1 MFESRL
7 SLLSAAV
14 TRGLVGISDGLG
26 LRRGEGE
33 SEDVDGL
40 LLREPR
46 TCTTICLKPG
56 TIAVGPKYRKYGTCV
71 RLPELTEVRP
81 LAGLS
86 PIACV
91 SKSLFAS
98 EEASLKEE
106 ISFDPGAFV
115 WMDLSAGAL
124 GIDVGVGS
132 GELLSTAREA
142 RWLVNSFR
150 AERRGGARGAES
162 DCVRRCAV
170 DSVYPRQTCL

>member
-1 MFESRL
+1 M
-7 SLLSAAV
+7 
-14 TRGLVGISDGLG
+14 GISDGLG

-33 SEDVDGL
+33 SEDVEGL

-46 TCTTICLKPG
+46 TCTTICLNPG

-86 PIACV
+86 PTAWA
-91 SKSLFAS
+91 SNSLFAS
-98 EEASLKEE
+98 EEASPEE
-106 ISFDPGAFV
+106 GSSFDPGAFV
-115 WMDLSAGAL
+115 LVALSAGVL
-124 GIDVGVGS
+124 VIVVGAGS
-132 GELLSTAREA
+132 GELLSTAREL
-142 RWLVNSFR
+142 RWLVNSFGP
-150 AERRGGARGAES
+150 ERRGGARDAES

>member
-1 MFESRL
+1 M
-7 SLLSAAV
+7 
-14 TRGLVGISDGLG
+14 GISDGLG

-46 TCTTICLKPG
+46 TCTTICLNPG

-71 RLPELTEVRP
+71 RLPELTDVRP

-86 PIACV
+86 PTACI
-91 SKSLFAS
+91 SNSLFAS
-98 EEASLKEE
+98 EGVSPKEE
-106 ISFDPGAFV
+106 ISFGPGAFV
-115 WMDLSAGAL
+115 LLDLSAGAL
-124 GIDVGVGS
+124 GIVVGTGS
-132 GELLSTAREA
+132 GELLSIAREPC
-142 RWLVNSFR
+142 WPVNSFG
-150 AERRGGARGAES
+150 AERRGGARDAES